1 MVLNTLDEP
10 HPVDEVHLACDG
22 AVPGVAQHS
31 QLEAVR
37 SLESEEGQVRGSDGL
52 M

>member
-1 MVLNTLDEP
+1 MVLHTLDEP

-37 SLESEEGQVRGSDGL
+37 SLESEEGQVRSA
-52 M
+52 